1 MSELIILALSGI
13 LAILDREIQLDGT
26 DRMQEGRRSIWVQG
40 KETGLFG
47 YDVFP
52 MRPSSGKLLT
62 ASVVDDIYYT
72 GWELIML
79 RCSEN
84 RLSVVV
90 EWAPSISAT
99 LYISKWRGRAIIF
112 YQSVGPE
119 AVVCEEMADRASR

>member
-52 MRPSSGKLLT
+52 MRPSSGKL
-62 ASVVDDIYYT
+62 
-72 GWELIML
+72 
-79 RCSEN
+79 
-84 RLSVVV
+84 
-90 EWAPSISAT
+90 
-99 LYISKWRGRAIIF
+99 
-112 YQSVGPE
+112 
-119 AVVCEEMADRASR
+119 